1 MRKESLPNNGFI
13 KSEVK
18 RFKDYVYQNRWIFL
32 LFALLFLLVY
42 ITWLVNPTPRIDGE
56 ILINSR
62 NHSSIY
68 LQRGQG
74 NLWTEYLFDSEWFNP
89 MFSCLFS
96 FLFLICGMILLGY
109 LSYRAGIHKTAS
121 AILGAFILTNPIMI
135 ELIYFDM
142 LLFKASWAF
151 ILSFAA
157 TGLTFI
163 QSGRMRSIY
172 WLIALFLLYW
182 AIATY
187 EAFAAVYV
195 TTIVFIYIAKYYK
208 GEYKKIGN
216 KTERVYLLYI
226 VRSIAILLGAIVL
239 NVVVG
244 KMFSPSENT
253 YLTGKIL
260 WNQRPIVD
268 SLRGIVS
275 VVKNGMLGVGP
286 FYTPFM
292 FVLNISVI
300 IFALVHY
307 FSNKKTLMNL
317 IYVAACIVL
326 QICPYLMSIVLG
338 GYADAIRTQL
348 TYPMVIGLDIVL
360 LFTMCNGKVLRSVIA
375 LLSVCIMWT
384 QTQTTMRLE
393 YTDQVRGKEDLF
405 VAHEMIQRVDQV
417 CDNINT
423 PIYILGTYKDILN
436 ESCMRGEM
444 IGTSIFGYS
453 DFMSPAYSHSSLRTI
468 LILKTLG
475 IERNSLMDPELIREA
490 RKKAL
495 DMPCYPMNGCVMKT
509 DQYIIFKL
517 SEDQWADNL
526 EFN

>member
-1 MRKESLPNNGFI
+1 MRKETLSSNGFI
-13 KSEVK
+13 KSEAK
-18 RFKDYVYQNRWIFL
+18 RFKDYVYQNRWVFL
-32 LFALLFLLVY
+32 LFSLLFLLVY

-56 ILINSR
+56 VLINQKD
-62 NHSSIY
+62 HTSIY

-74 NLWTEYLFDSEWFNP
+74 NLWTEYLFASEWFNP

-96 FLFLICGMILLGY
+96 FLFLVCGMIFLGY

-135 ELIYFDM
+135 ELYYFDM
-142 LLFKASWAF
+142 LLFKASWAY

-157 TGLTFI
+157 TGLTFV
-163 QSGRMRSIY
+163 QSGKMRSVY
-172 WLIALFLLYW
+172 WLTALLLLYW

-195 TTIVFIYIAKYYK
+195 TTTVFIYIAKYYNE
-208 GEYKKIGN
+208 EYKKGGHR
-216 KTERVYLLYI
+216 KEKAYLLYI
-226 VRSIAILLGAIVL
+226 VRSVAILIGAIVL
-239 NVVVG
+239 NMVVG

-253 YLTGKIL
+253 YLKEKIL
-260 WNQRPIVD
+260 WNQRPIFD
-268 SLRGIVS
+268 SLKGILS
-275 VVKNGMLGVGP
+275 VVRNGMFGAGP

-292 FVLNISVI
+292 FVLNIGVI
-300 IFALVHY
+300 AVALVHF
-307 FSNKKTLMNL
+307 FSNKKTLMSY
-317 IYVAACIVL
+317 IFVAACILL
-326 QICPYLMSIVLG
+326 QICPYLMSIILG

-360 LFTMCNGKVLRSVIA
+360 LFTMCNGKVFRSAIA

-405 VAHEMIQRVDQV
+405 VAHEMIQRIDQV

-423 PIYILGTYKDILN
+423 PIYILGTYKDLLN
-436 ESCMRGEM
+436 GSCLRGEM
-444 IGTSIFGYS
+444 IGTSIFGYC
-453 DFMSPAYSHSSLRTI
+453 DFLSPAYSKSSLRTI

-475 IERNSLMDPELIREA
+475 IERNSLTDPELIREA

-517 SEDQWADNL
+517 SEDQWAENL
-526 EFN
+526 EFD